1 MIKDKNIYHQKQKE
15 IETNLAIE
23 NNRIYNLENEINN
36 LKVEKARID
45 AQIQNFETDML
56 DYQNVEII
64 KSNKK
69 I

>member
-1 MIKDKNIYHQKQKE
+1 LIKDKNIYHQKQKE